1 MIRVSEEKELGV
13 PQEVRVQGYE
23 CPPCG
28 QEGCMV
34 SRELAAF
41 IVARHVPVILNN
53 PSDAVPFQHVASSA
67 PSCTGESRR
76 KEIVWPRV
84 SGTCD
89 TSFLQSGWRS
99 QVLRHCGD
107 QNSDKSEGDEYP

>member
-1 MIRVSEEKELGV
+1 
-13 PQEVRVQGYE
+13 
-23 CPPCG
+23 
-28 QEGCMV
+28 MV

-41 IVARHVPVILNN
+41 IVTRHAPVILNN

-67 PSCTGESRR
+67 PLCTGESRR

-89 TSFLQSGWRS
+89 TSFLPEWLEKPGAQALWGSK
-99 QVLRHCGD
+99 Q
-107 QNSDKSEGDEYP
+107 